1 MGASTNIQASGE
13 IVVGVD
19 LSTSGRNAL
28 TWAAGYARSTGQ
40 RLHAVHVFNYHA
52 EGPMIWAPGGLPA
65 MSYRGANELREAT
78 EREIQAEFESIA
90 PEPGWEL
97 EFCAGPIGQ
106 TLVHKADRAGLLVI
120 GTREH
125 TGIDRVMTGS
135 VSHYCL
141 TRVRCPLVAVPPT
154 PLKTVA
160 GAAIETPESAGVV

>member
-1 MGASTNIQASGE
+1 MGARPNIQTSGE

-19 LSTSGRNAL
+19 LSTSGRSAL

-65 MSYRGANELREAT
+65 MSSRGVNELRDVI
-78 EREIQAEFESIA
+78 EREIRAEFESVA
-90 PEPGWEL
+90 PEPGWRL
-97 EFCAGPIGQ
+97 EFCEGPAGQ
-106 TLVHKADRAGLLVI
+106 TLVHQAEQAQLLVV

-141 TRVRCPLVAVPPT
+141 L
-154 PLKTVA
+154 
-160 GAAIETPESAGVV
+160 E